1 MITTFVIGLRE
12 GLEAALIVGIIA
24 AFLITNG
31 DRRSLRRMWWG
42 VAAAVS
48 LSAGAAVSLHL
59 AGRAMSFRAREI
71 MEGVLAIVAAGGITY
86 MIVWMRRHSPKLR
99 TDLESK
105 TEHALATGSAMALAG
120 MAFVAVIREGLE
132 TAIFLLAAL
141 NSTDAPLQGALGA
154 ATGIVV
160 SVALGYGIYRGG
172 IRLDLGRFFKV
183 TGIVLVL
190 VAAGLV
196 TTGIHDL
203 AEAGVIDLL
212 QRPMLDLTWLIA
224 PGTVRSSLLT
234 AFLGIQPVPTFA
246 EVLAWLAFLV
256 PMVIYV
262 TRSPRIRRAPVGV

>member
-1 MITTFVIGLRE
+1 VLTTFVIGLRE

-24 AFLITNG
+24 AFLVSNG

-42 VAAAVS
+42 VGAAIG
-48 LSAGAAVSLHL
+48 LSAGVAIGLHL

-71 MEGVLAIVAAGGITY
+71 MEGILAIVAAAGITY
-86 MIVWMRRHSPKLR
+86 MIVWMRRHSAGLR

-105 TEHALATGSAMALAG
+105 TGEALAIGSATALAG

-141 NSTDAPLQGALGA
+141 NTTDSPAQGALGA
-154 ATGIVV
+154 AVGIVA

-172 IRLDLGRFFKV
+172 IRLDLGRFFRV
-183 TGIVLVL
+183 TGVVLVV

-196 TTGIHDL
+196 TTGVHDL

-212 QRPMLDLTWLIA
+212 QRPMLDLTWLLG

-246 EVLAWLAFLV
+246 EVLAWTAFLV

-262 TRSPRIRRAPVGV
+262 TRPAQIRRTPAGA